1 MITVSC
7 KQCGR
12 DIFRYQKIGKGKL
25 LHCWKMRISTDNS
38 IHDGDCI
45 TCPCGNVI
53 GWDSGRKINLERG
66 NISMSGTA
74 LR

>member
-1 MITVSC
+1 
-7 KQCGR
+7 
-12 DIFRYQKIGKGKL
+12 

-45 TCPCGNVI
+45 KCPCGNVI

-66 NISMSGTA
+66 NISTSGTA